1 MSREAIKCVPF
12 SAQEHQRVIEFDAPA
27 KDKEKQHFAFTIWLT
42 GQRGKKVVGSR
53 GVKMS
58 EL

>member
-27 KDKEKQHFAFTIWLT
+27 KDKEKHRAAP
-42 GQRGKKVVGSR
+42 KKRIKTKVIQK
-53 GVKMS
+53 VK
-58 EL
+58 L